1 MTVNLDE
8 DLYNFIFA
16 YADAKGITLSA
27 ALNELIRRAEQAP
40 EPSRL
45 ARNEHGYMEIAETG
59 DVLTPQIAA
68 SEDKILSQ

>member
-1 MTVNLDE
+1 MQKELHCR
-8 DLYNFIFA
+8 
-16 YADAKGITLSA
+16 A

-45 ARNEHGYMEIAETG
+45 ARNEHGYIEIAETG
-59 DVLTPQIAA
+59 DVLTPEMVKAA